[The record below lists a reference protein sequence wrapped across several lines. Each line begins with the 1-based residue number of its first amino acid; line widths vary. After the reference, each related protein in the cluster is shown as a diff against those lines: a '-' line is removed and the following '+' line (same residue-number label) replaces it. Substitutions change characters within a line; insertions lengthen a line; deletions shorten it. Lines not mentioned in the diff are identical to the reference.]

1 MTPVLVALTAGRGVG
16 GTLHAKLAGGHDESL
31 PDGDRAMARCKT
43 RLMYDLTDQ
52 TFCVTGANT
61 GIGQQTALALARRGA
76 RLIVANRSRERS
88 QEVLDEIDA
97 LGATAAFIPC
107 DLADLDSVRAAAGEI
122 IGLDEPLHVLINN
135 AGLAGQRGQ
144 TAQGF
149 ELAFGTNHLG
159 HFLLT
164 TQLLDLLRRSGP
176 ARVVCV
182 SSDSHYAPDGIDF
195 DAMQRSTKSVTGM
208 QEYGVSK
215 LANVL
220 FAQELARREDPA
232 TLTTYS
238 LHPGVIASDIWR
250 RIPWPVRPIV
260 TRFMKS
266 TEEGTETSLR
276 CATDPS
282 LASET
287 GNFYADCQRK
297 EPSEAATPALAA
309 ELWERSEAW
318 VS

>member
-1 MTPVLVALTAGRGVG
+1 MGDLDGKTICIT
-16 GTLHAKLAGGHDESL
+16 GTNA
-31 PDGDRAMARCKT
+31 
-43 RLMYDLTDQ
+43 
-52 TFCVTGANT
+52 
-61 GIGQQTALALARRGA
+61 GIGRATALALAERGA
-76 RLIVANRSRERS
+76 RLIVVNRSLERS
-88 QEVLDEIDA
+88 AAVLDEIA
-97 LGATAAFIPC
+97 GTGGEAAFVPC
-107 DLADLDSVRAAAGEI
+107 DLADLESVRVAADEI
-122 IGLDEPLHVLINN
+122 RALDEPVHVLINN
-135 AGLAGQRGQ
+135 AGLAGQRGE

-164 TQLLDLLRRSGP
+164 TRLLDVLRRSGP

-195 DAMQRSTKSVTGM
+195 AAVQQPTKSVTGM
-208 QEYGVSK
+208 AEYGVSK

-220 FAQELARREDPA
+220 FAQELARREDPT

-250 RIPWPVRPIV
+250 RVPWPVRPIM

-266 TEEGTETSLR
+266 TDEGAETSIH
-276 CATDPS
+276 CATDTD
-282 LASET
+282 LATET
-287 GNFYADCQRK
+287 GRFYADCRPK
-297 EPSEAATPALAA
+297 EPSEAATPELAR

-318 VS
+318 VA